1 MPARTRTEPRLLL
14 VTFESDGEQPE
25 QELVQSGDRA
35 LKVALLMIAKRDGLR
50 HGDKLTVVRADG

>member
-1 MPARTRTEPRLLL
+1 MPARIRPEPRLLL
-14 VTFESDGEQPE
+14 VTFESDGEEPE

-35 LKVALLMIAKRDGLR
+35 LKAALLMLARRALLR